1 MLFFE
6 RLGAADAAAACAH
19 AALREVS
26 AAFPEDELDDEDA
39 ETHLERT
46 SGDDDDMTR
55 GNDDDVAP
63 SALSRHRRA
72 SRLWANLLQY
82 ALDLGR
88 WRDAYAATLS
98 VPGAESR
105 RAALRRL
112 VAAACEPGAL
122 SRGGGA
128 ALASLPLS
136 GDRLDRRRARWRRAT
151 ASTEAEPFRVSRS
164 RSRRLRK
171 PRKPFSKRDGSQPR
185 SRPFLRAARRA
196 RRDARGAR
204 ARAPRRRAWSA
215 SSPPPAAAARRARA
229 AFADASAAAE
239 DAGPPAASSAP
250 PWPPPPRWRA
260 RARAAGG
267 RAAGGVECAAPLRT
281 GRARRLGRRQGPTR

>member
-46 SGDDDDMTR
+46 SGDDDDMNDD

-63 SALSRHRRA
+63 SALGRRRRA

-88 WRDAYAATLS
+88 WRRRVRGDALRS
-98 VPGAESR
+98 GAESR

-112 VAAACEPGAL
+112 VAAACEPGA
-122 SRGGGA
+122 R
-128 ALASLPLS
+128 
-136 GDRLDRRRARWRRAT
+136 
-151 ASTEAEPFRVSRS
+151 
-164 RSRRLRK
+164 
-171 PRKPFSKRDGSQPR
+171 
-185 SRPFLRAARRA
+185 
-196 RRDARGAR
+196 
-204 ARAPRRRAWSA
+204 
-215 SSPPPAAAARRARA
+215 AAAARR
-229 AFADASAAAE
+229 S
-239 DAGPPAASSAP
+239 
-250 PWPPPPRWRA
+250 
-260 RARAAGG
+260 
-267 RAAGGVECAAPLRT
+267 
-281 GRARRLGRRQGPTR
+281 RRCR